1 MALHPHSGSLKR
13 ERSSRRRVPV
23 EAKLKSEDRGLYRAL
38 VDYAPVGLMVLEP
51 HVELTQRTFRIV
63 AANQAILALSPLN
76 ELKPAD
82 LTGRPLDEVFPSI
95 STKDL
100 DRALAEAGPAGS
112 ALHLGQLQFGEGRV
126 PEHSFSIQAFALPD
140 GCLGL
145 VFETISERKR
155 AEEALRILESGFL
168 DFIESAPDAMLLC
181 DRDGKILLANA
192 QTEQLF
198 GYRRA
203 QLCGQPL
210 NLLVPEPFR
219 ERLLTEWQEYLAQP
233 QTHRRR
239 HRPEFFGRRVN
250 GTEFPVEI
258 SLSAFQ
264 TEAGPRVCAAIRD
277 LTESKRAEQAL
288 LQTAE
293 ELTRSNK
300 ELDQFAHAAS
310 HDLQEPLRSISSLS
324 RLLVL
329 DYSEKIDA
337 TGITYLSAVVESAK
351 RMQGLLDGLLKYSR
365 VGAQR
370 NPVDLVNC
378 EEACDAAV
386 ADLRVAFEQSHAVL
400 TRDPLPT
407 VPGDRTQLIQLF
419 QNLLANAIKFRG
431 PDLPRVH
438 ISAQRREH
446 EWLLAVRD
454 NGIGIDPQ
462 KFDQIFLLF
471 HRLHSRD
478 EYPGTGIGLA
488 LCRKIVSQHGG
499 HMWVEST
506 PGKGAIFFFTLPTS
520 GHASK

>member
-1 MALHPHSGSLKR
+1 
-13 ERSSRRRVPV
+13 
-23 EAKLKSEDRGLYRAL
+23 
-38 VDYAPVGLMVLEP
+38 
-51 HVELTQRTFRIV
+51 
-63 AANQAILALSPLN
+63 
-76 ELKPAD
+76 
-82 LTGRPLDEVFPSI
+82 
-95 STKDL
+95 
-100 DRALAEAGPAGS
+100 
-112 ALHLGQLQFGEGRV
+112 
-126 PEHSFSIQAFALPD
+126 
-140 GCLGL
+140 
-145 VFETISERKR
+145 
-155 AEEALRILESGFL
+155 
-168 DFIESAPDAMLLC
+168 
-181 DRDGKILLANA
+181 
-192 QTEQLF
+192 
-198 GYRRA
+198 
-203 QLCGQPL
+203 
-210 NLLVPEPFR
+210 
-219 ERLLTEWQEYLAQP
+219 
-233 QTHRRR
+233 
-239 HRPEFFGRRVN
+239 
-250 GTEFPVEI
+250 
-258 SLSAFQ
+258 
-264 TEAGPRVCAAIRD
+264 
-277 LTESKRAEQAL
+277 LTESKRAEQAV

-329 DYSEKIDA
+329 DYSQKIDA

-351 RMQGLLDGLLKYSR
+351 RMKGLLDGLLKYSR

-431 PDLPRVH
+431 PDLPCVH
-438 ISAQRREH
+438 ISAQRRGH

-499 HMWVEST
+499 HIWVEST
-506 PGKGAIFFFTLPTS
+506 PGKGAIFFFTLPIS